1 MISNLDGKLAGNYVL
16 IFLSLVLIF
25 KIVTLRVVF
34 LFLMQMPVKKIKII
48 MSTKDGNFF
57 LKMLK
62 ARNETIEKYE

>member
-34 LFLMQMPVKKIKII
+34 LFLMQMPVKKINYEYKEC
-48 MSTKDGNFF
+48 KFF
-57 LKMLK
+57 SQ
-62 ARNETIEKYE
+62 NIESKE